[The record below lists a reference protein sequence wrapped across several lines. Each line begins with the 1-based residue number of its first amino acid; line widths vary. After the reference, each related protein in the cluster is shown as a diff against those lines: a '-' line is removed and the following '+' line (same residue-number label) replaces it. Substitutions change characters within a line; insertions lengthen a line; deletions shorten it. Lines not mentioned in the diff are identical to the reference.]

1 MKKDIL
7 KVFNNKDKRFYCNIV
22 KVSASGMTR
31 KMRFYIIKQ
40 NKLVDIT
47 DFIAETS
54 NLRLDKDYNLI
65 IRGCGMYMCFSV
77 LYDLYLQLNSK
88 TPDQSKNLKCEL
100 I

>member
-54 NLRLDKDYNLI
+54 NLKLDKDYNLI
-65 IRGCGMYMCFSV
+65 IRGCGMDMVFNT
-77 LYDLYLQLNSK
+77 LYNLYLDFKINE
-88 TPDQSKNLKCEL
+88 PYQSKNFNYKL